1 MIRSNGRKSDEKREV
16 KITPDFLENAHGSV
30 LIECGK
36 TKVICTAMVVEG
48 VPPFLTG
55 RGKGWLTAE
64 YAMLPAST
72 NTRKRRE
79 TIKPDGRSTEIK
91 RLIGRSLRS
100 VMDFSVLG
108 ERTIY
113 IDCDV
118 ISADGGTRTASI
130 TGGFCALS
138 LCVKRLINE
147 GEIAKNPITDSLA
160 AISCG
165 IVDDAAILDL
175 EYTEDSRAQADM
187 NVVMTKDGGIIEVQ
201 CTGEKRPITDEEFFQ
216 LVKISKK
223 GIVELI
229 ELQDKLFC
237 ENYMY

>member
-1 MIRSNGRKSDEKREV
+1 VD
-16 KITPDFLENAHGSV
+16 D
-30 LIECGK
+30 
-36 TKVICTAMVVEG
+36 

-72 NTRKRRE
+72 NTRKKRE
-79 TIKPDGRSTEIK
+79 TLRPDGRSTEIK

-130 TGGFCALS
+130 TGGFCALQ
-138 LCVKRLINE
+138 LCVKKLIGD
-147 GEIAKNPITDSLA
+147 GEIERSPITDKLA

-165 IVDDAAILDL
+165 IVDDKAILDL

-187 NVVMTKDGGIIEVQ
+187 NVVMTQSGGIIEVQ
-201 CTGEKRPITDEEFFQ
+201 CTGEKRPITDNEFFE
-216 LVKISKK
+216 LIKISKK
-223 GIVELI
+223 GIEELGI
-229 ELQDKLFC
+229 IQDELFSSEYTL
-237 ENYMY
+237 

>member
-1 MIRSNGRKSDEKREV
+1 MIRSNGRKNDEKRDV
-16 KITPDFLENAHGSV
+16 KITPNFLENDNASV

-36 TKVICTAMVVEG
+36 TRVICTAMVTDD

-79 TIKPDGRSTEIK
+79 TLKPDGRSTEIK

-100 VMDFSVLG
+100 VMDFSALG

-130 TGGFCALS
+130 TGGFCALMV
-138 LCVKRLINE
+138 CVKRLLDDGDIK
-147 GEIAKNPITDSLA
+147 KNPITDNVA

-165 IVDDAAILDL
+165 IVDDVAILDL

-187 NVVMTKDGGIIEVQ
+187 NVVMTKSGGIIEVQ
-201 CTGEKRPITDEEFFQ
+201 CTGEKRPITDDEFFE
-216 LVKISKK
+216 LINVSKK
-223 GIVELI
+223 GISELTQ
-229 ELQDKLFC
+229 LQDELFSKS
-237 ENYMY
+237 

>member
-1 MIRSNGRKSDEKREV
+1 MIRSNGRKNDEKREV
-16 KITPDFLENAHGSV
+16 EVTPNFLENDNASV

-36 TKVICTAMVVEG
+36 TRVICSAMVVDE

-79 TIKPDGRSTEIK
+79 TLKPDGRSTEIK

-130 TGGFCALS
+130 TGGFCALT
-138 LCVKRLINE
+138 LCVERLLEDEKI
-147 GEIAKNPITDSLA
+147 KKSPITDNLA

-165 IVDDAAILDL
+165 IVDDVAILDL
-175 EYTEDSRAQADM
+175 EYSEDSRAQADM
-187 NVVMTKDGGIIEVQ
+187 NVVMTKSGGIIEVQ
-201 CTGEKRPITDEEFFQ
+201 CTGEKRPITDDEFFE
-216 LVKISKK
+216 LIKISKK
-223 GIVELI
+223 GITELT
-229 ELQDKLFC
+229 ELQDELFSK
-237 ENYMY
+237 

>member
-1 MIRSNGRKSDEKREV
+1 MIRSNGRKNDEKRDV
-16 KITPDFLENAHGSV
+16 KITPNFLENDNASV

-36 TKVICTAMVVEG
+36 TRVICTAMVIDD

-79 TIKPDGRSTEIK
+79 TLKPDGRSTEIK
-91 RLIGRSLRS
+91 RLIGRSLRA

-130 TGGFCALS
+130 TGGFCALME
-138 LCVKRLINE
+138 CVKRLLDDGDIK
-147 GEIAKNPITDSLA
+147 KNPIADNVA

-165 IVDDAAILDL
+165 IVDDVAILDL
-175 EYTEDSRAQADM
+175 AYTEDSRAQADM
-187 NVVMTKDGGIIEVQ
+187 NVVMTKSGGIIEVQ
-201 CTGEKRPITDEEFFQ
+201 CTGEKRPITDDEFFE
-216 LVKISKK
+216 LLKVSKK
-223 GIVELI
+223 GISELTQ
-229 ELQDKLFC
+229 LQDKLFS
-237 ENYMY
+237 NS